1 MEISTKHLG
10 VLYTRSSGWLEPAE
24 ASENQFNLV

>member
-1 MEISTKHLG
+1 MEISTRHLA
-10 VLYTRSSGWLEPAE
+10 RSKPAVRGWLEPAE

>member
-1 MEISTKHLG
+1 MEISTRHL
-10 VLYTRSSGWLEPAE
+10 VKLYTHSSGWLEPAE

>member
-1 MEISTKHLG
+1 MEISTRPFSA
-10 VLYTRSSGWLEPAE
+10 LYTHSSGWLEPAE